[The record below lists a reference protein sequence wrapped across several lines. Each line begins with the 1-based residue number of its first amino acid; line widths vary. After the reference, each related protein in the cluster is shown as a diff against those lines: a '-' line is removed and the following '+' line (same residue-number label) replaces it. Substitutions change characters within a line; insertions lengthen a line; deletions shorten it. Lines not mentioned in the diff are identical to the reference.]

1 MGQGLLITRFS
12 RSHSGTP
19 HSIGLL
25 WTSAQLITEIYFIT
39 EYKTTIQLTPFNMHF
54 FLRYQWSL
62 TSSRNAPHFMEFTVY
77 SHVHINI
84 VHFPL
89 ISQKH
94 SPHLPSMYLKFL
106 LMLSSHLHIGQMAS
120 FHQVFHSNL
129 SSRFSSLPHM
139 LYSPHTLPSVID
151 QPLT

>member
-1 MGQGLLITRFS
+1 MRFS
-12 RSHSGTP
+12 RSHSDTP

-25 WTSAQLITEIYFIT
+25 WMNDQLIAEIYFIT
-39 EYKTTIQLTPFNMHF
+39 EYKITIQLTPFNMHF

-62 TSSRNAPHFMEFTVY
+62 TSSRNAPH
-77 SHVHINI
+77 VHINI
-84 VHFPL
+84 AHFPL

-120 FHQVFHSNL
+120 FHQVFHSKL
-129 SSRFSSLPHM
+129 SSRFSSLPRM
-139 LYSPHTLPSVID
+139 LYSPHILPSVID
-151 QPLT
+151 HPHT